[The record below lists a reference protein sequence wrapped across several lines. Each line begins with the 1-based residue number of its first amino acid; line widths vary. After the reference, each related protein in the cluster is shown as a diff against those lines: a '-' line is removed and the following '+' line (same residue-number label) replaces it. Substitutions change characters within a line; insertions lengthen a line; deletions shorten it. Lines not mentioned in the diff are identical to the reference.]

1 MPRNTASLDLNSKK
15 KNLTEV
21 YHIGKQAL
29 KANIPVG
36 SWETIALVIY
46 NSKIF

>member
-1 MPRNTASLDLNSKK
+1 MPRNTASLDLNSK

-29 KANIPVG
+29 KANVPVG